1 MPLSKTGAELLFEVF
16 SQRYERTSTMV
27 TSNLPFSEWT
37 ETLGSE
43 RLTGALLDRLTHHVH
58 ILEIMT
64 EVIGLTRAKRVKP
77 PQNLNPK
84 AHREKQDKTK
94 KKPNAQWLPFP
105 PPYWYIFPPPLT
117 ALDQQPLGMPTLPPH
132 LHRTTTSAVRS
143 TSNRTTDM
151 LEQHDRKT
159 PHMRLQGMADALKTQ
174 EQDPGTRELSFV
186 DRLSLLVDQQWNWR
200 ENQALARR
208 LKSAKLRHNACV
220 EDIDYRAARGLE
232 KTVIRGLA
240 KDSQWVQNH
249 ENLFVLGPTGVGKS
263 FIACALAQKAC
274 RDGYSAFYTRAAAL
288 FRDLALARADGS
300 FRNLLARLSRI
311 DVLVIDDWA
320 MAPLS
325 EPERRDFWEIC
336 EDRYQ
341 VRSLIL
347 TSQLP
352 VTRWHEQIGDPT
364 VADGILDRLVHN
376 AHRIEMRGDSM
387 RKSRSKP
394 DSSQ

>member
-1 MPLSKTGAELLFEVF
+1 MARSSF
-16 SQRYERTSTMV
+16 SPHQPRNPWWET
-27 TSNLPFSEWT
+27 NAPFT
-37 ETLGSE
+37 
-43 RLTGALLDRLTHHVH
+43 V
-58 ILEIMT
+58 
-64 EVIGLTRAKRVKP
+64 
-77 PQNLNPK
+77 
-84 AHREKQDKTK
+84 
-94 KKPNAQWLPFP
+94 
-105 PPYWYIFPPPLT
+105 
-117 ALDQQPLGMPTLPPH
+117 
-132 LHRTTTSAVRS
+132 SA
-143 TSNRTTDM
+143 
-151 LEQHDRKT
+151 
-159 PHMRLQGMADALKTQ
+159 
-174 EQDPGTRELSFV
+174 
-186 DRLSLLVDQQWNWR
+186 
-200 ENQALARR
+200 
-208 LKSAKLRHNACV
+208 CI
-220 EDIDYRAARGLE
+220 EDIDYRAARGLD

-263 FIACALAQKAC
+263 YIACALAQKAC

-300 FRNLLARLSRI
+300 FRSLLARLSRI

-376 AHRIEMRGDSM
+376 AHRVEMRGDSM
-387 RKSRSKP
+387 RKNRGKP
-394 DSSQ
+394 NT